1 YVPVDAGVVLVRDA
15 KLMRDTFSLVPPYL
29 RSDDDRHG
37 VQGPPWLSEYGSEQT
52 RPFRALKV
60 WMALRYFGT
69 SGYASLIA
77 HDVAMARALAARVRA
92 APDFELWEPQGLSI
106 VCFRATPASLA
117 GDDAAVDALNQR
129 ILAAVQLGGE
139 AFLSSTVLRGRTW
152 LRSCIVN
159 PGTQLDDIAA
169 VFDTIAKS
177 LGSFS

>member
-1 YVPVDAGVVLVRDA
+1 VDAGVVLVRDA

-29 RSDDDRHG
+29 RSDDDKHG

-77 HDVAMARALAARVRA
+77 HDIAMARRLADLVRET
-92 APDFELWEPQGLSI
+92 PGFELWEPQGLSI
-106 VCFRATPASLA
+106 VCFRAVPASLQ

-129 ILAAVQLGGE
+129 VLASLQLGGR
-139 AFLSSTVLRGRTW
+139 AFLSSTALRGRTW
-152 LRSCIVN
+152 LRSCVVN
-159 PGTQLDDIAA
+159 PGTMPADIDAVFAA
-169 VFDTIAKS
+169 VRS
-177 LGSFS
+177 YL